1 MTYWHVVQHIKIV
14 AQRLDKLYLSEKLFN
29 HLIYTIMETLSINGI
44 LYEFMPELEG
54 GYYDALCGWH
64 RIKEGRNVYNIDE
77 DGRLFFNT
85 I

>member
-1 MTYWHVVQHIKIV
+1 MK
-14 AQRLDKLYLSEKLFN
+14 
-29 HLIYTIMETLSINGI
+29 TLSINGI

-77 DGRLFFNT
+77 DGKLFFNT